1 MPSIIWQECF
11 DFGAQ
16 DGRLDARSE
25 IDGFNVWPQRPAN
38 YREACEEM
46 FRECL
51 ALSLD
56 LAAVAALALG
66 LEEDHFDACFTRHT
80 SYLRSNFYPLCPAP
94 ADNFGISPHT
104 DAGFLTVLM
113 QDEVASLQVWNNGEW
128 RLVPPVDEGY
138 TINVG
143 DQLQVFS
150 NDRFRAP
157 LHRVLANGERER
169 LSAPF
174 FLNTAYDID
183 VAPVGVT
190 DEQALYSPVNWGA
203 FRKGRFEGDFANRGV
218 EVQIA
223 DYRRT

>member
-1 MPSIIWQECF
+1 
-11 DFGAQ
+11 
-16 DGRLDARSE
+16 
-25 IDGFNVWPQRPAN
+25 
-38 YREACEEM
+38 
-46 FRECL
+46 
-51 ALSLD
+51 
-56 LAAVAALALG
+56 
-66 LEEDHFDACFTRHT
+66 
-80 SYLRSNFYPLCPAP
+80 
-94 ADNFGISPHT
+94 
-104 DAGFLTVLM
+104 M